1 MSVAEIIRS
10 RRQQRLAEE
19 AAADAAAKAAA
30 IPVTSMPALPEAAGE
45 AEADQNLTAT
55 FATYARARREGFR
68 VIVTCGKADLLAG
81 RTVPRPFSPLLLTSL
96 PFCYA
101 EIMEM
106 TA

>member
-1 MSVAEIIRS
+1 MHWPGEP
-10 RRQQRLAEE
+10 
-19 AAADAAAKAAA
+19 
-30 IPVTSMPALPEAAGE
+30 PVL
-45 AEADQNLTAT
+45 DKRIVLFDT
-55 FATYARARREGFR
+55 FDYARARREGFR

-101 EIMEM
+101 EFMEM